1 MRRDLASQQHCNSP
15 WEPQSGTS
23 RLEGIGKPR
32 DPVHMST
39 QRGAAGSPA
48 AAAIVGRAR
57 VSPEGSRGRS
67 PLAHGSLSRTR
78 GRCSEYTV
86 FKRWKI
92 KRTTSGVLQ
101 VIAKNTRW
109 EGHIYHGLPDPS
121 IRENQN
127 PSILGRQVQARH
139 PRAPAKQRQP
149 RPEG

>member
-39 QRGAAGSPA
+39 QQGAAVSPV

-67 PLAHGSLSRTR
+67 PLAHGNLSRTR

-86 FKRWKI
+86 ENGGKSKI
-92 KRTTSGVLQ
+92 SQDG
-101 VIAKNTRW
+101 
-109 EGHIYHGLPDPS
+109 
-121 IRENQN
+121 
-127 PSILGRQVQARH
+127 
-139 PRAPAKQRQP
+139 
-149 RPEG
+149 